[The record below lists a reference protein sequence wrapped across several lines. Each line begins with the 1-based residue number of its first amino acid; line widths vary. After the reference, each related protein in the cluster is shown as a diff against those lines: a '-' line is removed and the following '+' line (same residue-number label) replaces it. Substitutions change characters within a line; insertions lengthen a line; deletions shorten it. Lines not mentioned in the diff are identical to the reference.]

1 MSIPV
6 TRFAAASSG
15 GDRQA
20 STRRP
25 GDVVSFHGSSPT
37 SSLPRFASPGSRS
50 GFLATLLLL
59 VTSLLSMAHAPGTMA
74 GSIAV
79 NPDGA
84 ETARGVLAEYRT
96 SGYLNL
102 QHAPSGGTGTG
113 IVVDD
118 RSHVLTSYHVVE
130 KCDSLILRHSN
141 LAIRARLIRF
151 DDKLD
156 LAILVPERPFPAIPA
171 IFRESPPVAG
181 ESVVIAGFPKE
192 VVSQGL
198 LKAVSAEIVSV
209 KAETPHHGMMRL
221 SAVLNQGA
229 SGGPVLDRS
238 GRVIGLV
245 AGMLVDSRRGKPV
258 DAPGLAIRPEIV
270 QEFLK
275 GAGIGFRKGKDRAAT
290 VSAIAKQGAN
300 QIVKIECSGR

>member
-1 MSIPV
+1 
-6 TRFAAASSG
+6 
-15 GDRQA
+15 
-20 STRRP
+20 
-25 GDVVSFHGSSPT
+25 VVP
-37 SSLPRFASPGSRS
+37 
-50 GFLATLLLL
+50 LLLL
-59 VTSLLSMAHAPGTMA
+59 VTSLLSMAYAPGTLA
-74 GSIAV
+74 ASIAV

-84 ETARGVLAEYRT
+84 ETSRGVLVEYTT

-102 QHAPSGGTGTG
+102 QDAPSGRTGTG

-130 KCDSLILRHSN
+130 KCDSLMLRHSN
-141 LAIRARLIRF
+141 LVIRARLIRF
-151 DDKLD
+151 DDKRD

-171 IFRESPPVAG
+171 IFREGPPAAG

-198 LKAVSAEIVSV
+198 LKAVSAEIVSI
-209 KAETPHHGMMRL
+209 KAETPHDGMMRL
-221 SAVLNQGA
+221 SAGLNQGA

-238 GRVIGLV
+238 GRVIGLL
-245 AGMLVDSRRGKPV
+245 AGMLVDSRSGKPV

-270 QEFLK
+270 QKFLK
-275 GAGIGFRKGKDRAAT
+275 RAGMDFRKGKERPAT

-300 QIVKIECSGR
+300 QVVKIECSGR